1 MNPNV
6 IGLTGGIGAGKST
19 VSALFAEHGIAII
32 DTDLIAHEL
41 TAKDGEAIP
50 ALRVLF
56 DEHSFLADGSL
67 DRAYVRQCIYANST
81 KKRQLESILHPL
93 ILKKSVAKL
102 KEVVPIAPYALLVV
116 PLLCEHYAIYGQFV
130 HRILLIDCE
139 ESLQIERAYTRGC
152 YTRSLIRTVL
162 ASQCTRQQRVQL
174 ADDVIVNNK
183 DKAYLAKQVEA
194 KHQFYIHHFA
204 TTPVLLSLG

>member
-19 VSALFAEHGIAII
+19 VSALFAKRGIAII

-56 DEHSFLADGSL
+56 NEYSFLADGSL

-81 KKRQLESILHPL
+81 KKRQLENILHPL
-93 ILKKSVAKL
+93 ILKKSVAKI

-116 PLLCEHYAIYGQFV
+116 PLLCEHYATYRQLV

-152 YTRSLIRTVL
+152 YTRSLIRRVL

-194 KHQFYIHHFA
+194 QHQFYIHHFA
-204 TTPVLLSLG
+204 AMPVFLSSG